1 MLAVKAQEKNIEL
14 ACSSTPLV
22 PTFLA
27 GDPGRLRQISRT
39 SAITPS
45 SSPTRARS
53 SSISSWPGRRQ
64 IGDPQFEVRD
74 TGIGIPADKLA
85 ELFSP
90 FTQVD
95 GSTTRKYGGT
105 GLGLSISRQLAKLM
119 GGQMGVESEEGKGST
134 FWFTVVLEDRP
145 EKSRLVPTIDLSGTR
160 VLVVDDHATNRMLMH
175 VLLASWGCQATEV
188 EDGETALRKL
198 REAFARRNPYRI
210 ALVDMQMPGMDGE
223 MLGSSVKSDP
233 DLARTA
239 LIMITSIGQMGD
251 AARAEKIGFS
261 GYLVKPVREAKL
273 RDMLRL
279 VMDEK
284 TSSSEK
290 AILTR
295 HSVEG
300 QHTRILVAEDNAT
313 NQLVALKLLEKLG
326 YRADVVASGREALRP
341 FRPFRTT
348 LFLWIVRCRTWTDSR
363 QPGVFAAVRPDRPA
377 ARLPS

>member
-1 MLAVKAQEKNIEL
+1 MNGVIGMTGLLLDADLPSELREYAEVARKSGETLLTLINDILDFSKIEAGKLDLEVLDFDIRATVEDTVEMLAVRAQEKKIEI
-14 ACSSTPLV
+14 ACVIDPLV

-27 GDPGRLRQISRT
+27 GDPGRLRQILTNLCNNALKFTHEGEVVVDLKLAGKADKLVTLR
-39 SAITPS
+39 
-45 SSPTRARS
+45 
-53 SSISSWPGRRQ
+53 
-64 IGDPQFEVRD
+64 FEVRD
-74 TGIGIPADKLA
+74 TGIGIPADKLS

-175 VLLASWGCQATEV
+175 VLLTSWGCLATEV

-198 REAFARRNPYRI
+198 REAFARGNPYRI

-223 MLGSSVKSDP
+223 MLGSSIKSDP
-233 DLARTA
+233 DLAPTA

-261 GYLVKPVREAKL
+261 GYLVKPVREARL

-284 TSSSEK
+284 TSSPK
-290 AILTR
+290 GNT
-295 HSVEG
+295 HPP
-300 QHTRILVAEDNAT
+300 
-313 NQLVALKLLEKLG
+313 
-326 YRADVVASGREALRP
+326 LR
-341 FRPFRTT
+341 
-348 LFLWIVRCRTWTDSR
+348 
-363 QPGVFAAVRPDRPA
+363 
-377 ARLPS
+377 